1 MKRYD
6 ARKQEQQ
13 KIEITSRLLFGAPRL
28 KWRMTIEAKLKQN
41 QESII
46 CHDKEPMLLLEAV
59 GKT

>member
-28 KWRMTIEAKLKQN
+28 KWRMTTEAKLEQN
-41 QESII
+41 RRVLYAMIKSL
-46 CHDKEPMLLLEAV
+46 CFS
-59 GKT
+59 